1 MLEPSCVVVL
11 VGGGHASGKK
21 TTALWIE
28 KEIRALAIPT
38 PTIEVIDM
46 NTYMD
51 PNAVTKLVD
60 TKASAIT
67 VGNKTLLALKPSRFD
82 LEALK
87 KHIRAS
93 LANAGAVDGEH
104 TRKLIIVHGLYALY
118 DKELRDMSQIKVF
131 IGGDNDTRLI
141 RWIRRDVLG
150 SGEYNLE
157 TVINS
162 YLHGAKQE
170 MSDYIFPTKE
180 QADVI
185 MPRGAELNA
194 VSLIVDGILP
204 YLGSE
209 RMSES
214 SSSNVLRPTE
224 KSFLTERFDNQKG
237 KYYELN

>member
-1 MLEPSCVVVL
+1 MEPCNVVVL
-11 VGGGHASGKK
+11 IGGGHASGKR

-28 KEIRALAIPT
+28 KEIRKLAESV

-51 PNAVTKLVD
+51 PTAVTKL
-60 TKASAIT
+60 TESNTSAIT

-82 LEALK
+82 FQALK
-87 KHIRAS
+87 EHIRTS
-93 LANAGAVDGEH
+93 LSE
-104 TRKLIIVHGLYALY
+104 TTSSSQKLIIVHGLYALY

-150 SGEYNLE
+150 SEGHSLE
-157 TVINS
+157 TIINS

-185 MPRGAELNA
+185 MPRGAEQNA

-209 RMSES
+209 RMEP
-214 SSSNVLRPTE
+214 SSSNILRPHD
-224 KSFLTERFDNQKG
+224 KSFQTERFDNQKG